1 MTLEKSVENE
11 LLVFSSNT
19 MEIRINTYEVFGLS
33 TELAAPLVTKV
44 FF

>member
-19 MEIRINTYEVFGLS
+19 MEISIKTYEVFGLS
-33 TELAAPLVTKV
+33 AELSAPLVTKV